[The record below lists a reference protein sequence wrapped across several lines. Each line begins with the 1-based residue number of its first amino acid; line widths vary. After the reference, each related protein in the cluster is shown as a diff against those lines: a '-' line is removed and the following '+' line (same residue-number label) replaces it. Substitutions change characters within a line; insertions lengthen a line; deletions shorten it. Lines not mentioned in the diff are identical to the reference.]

1 MNRCSHSQFSNE
13 AAHSPQE
20 RAEVPHINTCAAGSE
35 CRECA
40 RCSVCGLF
48 LCAGG
53 SAGCWPAVRD
63 RLGEE
68 QETAESGAA
77 CSGSREWAAAAAAA
91 GEVIHGDGS
100 R

>member
-1 MNRCSHSQFSNE
+1 MRGGQVVAVQGVRSVLCVGL
-13 AAHSPQE
+13 
-20 RAEVPHINTCAAGSE
+20 VP
-35 CRECA
+35 
-40 RCSVCGLF
+40 VCGRQCRL
-48 LCAGG
+48 L
-53 SAGCWPAVRD
+53 AGCAVD

-91 GEVIHGDGS
+91 AGEVIHGDGS